1 MAENKICE
9 GDHIV
14 DHVVKVTDP
23 SVEEYVLYTAFES
36 LKRTVTFSNENKTN
50 PKQNN
55 IEKDSFANLLVPSS
69 KRFNS
74 CKTVLR
80 LGTQDLSTDEHLP
93 SRGVQRWSFHDVYV
107 CFLLFSWGN
116 AIKTRAFP
124 FSVSGSC
131 LVVFPNHFNLNSPF

>member
-55 IEKDSFANLLVPSS
+55 IEKENPRFCSCPVAN
-69 KRFNS
+69 
-74 CKTVLR
+74 
-80 LGTQDLSTDEHLP
+80 GSTAAKLYF
-93 SRGVQRWSFHDVYV
+93 V
-107 CFLLFSWGN
+107 
-116 AIKTRAFP
+116 
-124 FSVSGSC
+124 
-131 LVVFPNHFNLNSPF
+131 